1 MYEEKTY
8 ENIMADMM
16 ADVPD
21 GVDTSEGSL
30 IYNSCAKCAMALEEF
45 YGNLGDVYD
54 NIEVDTQD
62 LDHLIDGGAE
72 SGCPIIE
79 ATAATLSAQ
88 FNIALDAATRLE
100 APDTALTY
108 YILECT
114 DATNHIYTIESED
127 PGTEANSY
135 IGEVEPIEYVDG
147 FENGVILSLL
157 TAGEDQEDEEVY
169 RRRRLDY
176 YQTRPFAGNRAYY
189 VDQITAIEGVGGCK
203 VNRVSAAGGTISAV
217 IIASDYTV
225 PAATLVQSVQNS
237 VDPNSGDGEG
247 IAPICAKVAVS
258 AISAIML
265 NISGT
270 LTLASGISYADIKTA
285 VETAIDKCLTEI
297 NKTWASTDTN
307 LVVRLS
313 QIELALIGVEQII
326 DVQDLKIN
334 NSVSNCELL
343 ENVIAKRG
351 DLTWS

>member
-79 ATAATLSAQ
+79 ATAATFSAQ

-100 APDTALTY
+100 APDTDLTY

-157 TAGEDQEDEEVY
+157 TAGEDQEDEEAFRQ
-169 RRRRLDY
+169 RRIAY
-176 YQTRPFAGNRAYY
+176 YQTKPFAGNRAYY
-189 VDQITAIEGVGGCK
+189 VSKIDKLSGVGGCK
-203 VNRVSAAGGTISAV
+203 VSRITASDKTVRAV
-217 IIASDYTV
+217 IIGSDYKAPSASV
-225 PAATLVQSVQNS
+225 VSAVQEA
-237 VDPNSGDGEG
+237 VDPSSGSGDG
-247 IAPICAKVAVS
+247 IAPIGASVSVSGCASTTINIALALTFSAGITFADVQQMIADAV
-258 AISAIML
+258 
-265 NISGT
+265 NT
-270 LTLASGISYADIKTA
+270 YF
-285 VETAIDKCLTEI
+285 TEI
-297 NKTWASTDTN
+297 GKSWEASTTA
-307 LVVRLS
+307 LTVRVS
-313 QIELALIGVEQII
+313 QIEIRLLEIEGIVDVTSVALNGTEANLTLSDNTLPLIGEITC
-326 DVQDLKIN
+326 
-334 NSVSNCELL
+334 S
-343 ENVIAKRG
+343 
-351 DLTWS
+351 